1 MLDNGNYFYVYA
13 PTYFSTLEIENTSR
27 TQNYLVSGIG
37 HLINSRNFKFEIFEK
52 ELKLI
57 EADYKNS
64 LKEMTIYKGKKFQK
78 VESDMRKNYRGRWE
92 NN

>member
-1 MLDNGNYFYVYA
+1 MKF
-13 PTYFSTLEIENTSR
+13 
-27 TQNYLVSGIG
+27 LV
-37 HLINSRNFKFEIFEK
+37 
-52 ELKLI
+52 
-57 EADYKNS
+57 DYKNS